1 MKLTRRDAVS
11 ALTALGVSVAVAGC
25 GDAAPTAQQPG
36 ADDDTDINGDAN
48 TDSEAEIRDTM
59 VAAAEVVYPDEVT
72 GIDTFVN
79 AFLDSRLAGDT
90 HAAGVTDAVTAVNDR
105 AQSWYDDRFA
115 ALDADTR
122 DSVLR
127 EMAADTAEPRRE
139 GTTAEAV
146 RYYVVNELL
155 LALYSSPTG
164 GELVGIE
171 NPQGHAGGID
181 SYQRGPQA

>member
-11 ALTALGVSVAVAGC
+11 ALTALGGSVAVAGC
-25 GDAAPTAQQPG
+25 SGAEQTAQQP
-36 ADDDTDINGDAN
+36 D
-48 TDSEAEIRDTM
+48 AEIRETM
-59 VAAAEVVYPDEVT
+59 VAAAEVLYPDAVT
-72 GIDTFVN
+72 GIDDFVN
-79 AFLDSRLAGDT
+79 TFLDSRLDGET
-90 HAAGVTDAVTAVNDR
+90 HAAGVADAVAAVNDR

-115 ALDADTR
+115 ELSAADR
-122 DSVLR
+122 DSLLR
-127 EMAADTAEPRRE
+127 EMAADTAEPRRD
-139 GTTAEAV
+139 GSTAEEV

>member
-1 MKLTRRDAVS
+1 MKLTRRDAAA
-11 ALTALGVSVAVAGC
+11 ALAALGAGGAAVAVGHNSED
-25 GDAAPTAQQPG
+25 GRRS
-36 ADDDTDINGDAN
+36 DDDLD
-48 TDSEAEIRDTM
+48 EAAIRETM
-59 VAAAEVVYPDEVT
+59 VAAAEVLYPDAVT
-72 GIDTFVN
+72 GIDDFVTTFV
-79 AFLDSRLAGDT
+79 DSRLTGET
-90 HAAGVTDAVTAVNDR
+90 HAAGVADAVAAVNDR
-105 AQSWYDDRFA
+105 AESWYDDRFA

-139 GTTAEAV
+139 GSTAEEV

-171 NPQGHAGGID
+171 NPQGYAGGVD

>member
-1 MKLTRRDAVS
+1 MELTRRDAVS
-11 ALTALGVSVAVAGC
+11 ALTALGASVAVAGC
-25 GDAAPTAQQPG
+25 SDAAPTAQQPDRD
-36 ADDDTDINGDAN
+36 ADVDADVDADT
-48 TDSEAEIRDTM
+48 ELRETM

-79 AFLDSRLAGDT
+79 TFLDSRLAGDR
-90 HAAGVTDAVTAVNDR
+90 HAASVADAVAAVNDR
-105 AQSWYDDRFA
+105 AKSWYDDRFA

-127 EMAADTAEPRRE
+127 EMGADTAEPHRD
-139 GTTAEAV
+139 GSTAEEV

-171 NPQGHAGGID
+171 NPQGHAGGTD
-181 SYQRGPQA
+181 SYQRGPPT

>member
-1 MKLTRRDAVS
+1 MKLTRRDAAA
-11 ALTALGVSVAVAGC
+11 ALAALGAGGGAAVAVGHNSED
-25 GDAAPTAQQPG
+25 GRRSDNNLDEAA
-36 ADDDTDINGDAN
+36 
-48 TDSEAEIRDTM
+48 IRKTM
-59 VAAAEVVYPDEVT
+59 VAAAEVLYPDAVT
-72 GIDTFVN
+72 GIDDFVTTFV
-79 AFLDSRLAGDT
+79 DSRLTGET
-90 HAAGVTDAVTAVNDR
+90 HAAGVADAVAAVNDR
-105 AQSWYDDRFA
+105 AKSWYDDRFA

-139 GTTAEAV
+139 GSTAEEV

-171 NPQGHAGGID
+171 NPQGYAGGID

>member
-1 MKLTRRDAVS
+1 MPNSAVKLTRRDAAA
-11 ALTALGVSVAVAGC
+11 ALAALGAGGGAAVAVGHNSED
-25 GDAAPTAQQPG
+25 GRRSDNNLDEAA
-36 ADDDTDINGDAN
+36 
-48 TDSEAEIRDTM
+48 IRETM
-59 VAAAEVVYPDEVT
+59 VAAAEVLYPDAVT
-72 GIDTFVN
+72 GIDDFVTTFV
-79 AFLDSRLAGDT
+79 DSRLTGET
-90 HAAGVTDAVTAVNDR
+90 HAAGVDDAVAAVNDR
-105 AQSWYDDRFA
+105 AESWYDDRFA

-139 GTTAEAV
+139 GSTAEEV

-171 NPQGHAGGID
+171 NPQGYAGGID

>member
-1 MKLTRRDAVS
+1 VKLTRRDAAA
-11 ALTALGVSVAVAGC
+11 ALAALGAGGVAAAGLA
-25 GDAAPTAQQPG
+25 GDASENG
-36 ADDDTDINGDAN
+36 RRSINGVD
-48 TDSEAEIRDTM
+48 EATIRETM
-59 VAAAEVVYPDEVT
+59 VAAAKVLYPDAVT
-72 GIDTFVN
+72 GIDAFVDG
-79 AFLDSRLAGDT
+79 FLDSRLAGET
-90 HAAGVTDAVTAVNDR
+90 HAAGVADAVAAVNDR
-105 AQSWYDDRFA
+105 AEAWYDDRFA

-127 EMAADTAEPRRE
+127 EMAADTAEPRRD
-139 GTTAEAV
+139 GSTAEEV

>member
-1 MKLTRRDAVS
+1 MELTRRDAVS
-11 ALTALGVSVAVAGC
+11 ALTALGASVAVAGC
-25 GDAAPTAQQPG
+25 SDTGSTAQQSD
-36 ADDDTDINGDAN
+36 AD
-48 TDSEAEIRDTM
+48 AEIRETM

-72 GIDTFVN
+72 GINTFVTT
-79 AFLDSRLAGDT
+79 FLASRLAGDS
-90 HAAGVTDAVTAVNDR
+90 HAAGVADAVAAVNDR
-105 AQSWYDDRFA
+105 AESWYDDRFV
-115 ALDADTR
+115 ALSTADR
-122 DSVLR
+122 DSLLR
-127 EMAADTAEPRRE
+127 EMGTDSAEPHRD
-139 GTTAEAV
+139 GTTAEEV